1 MKHEVLIYID
11 KIKHYFS
18 TNEEAREYF
27 ISDSDEDIFFEHLAD
42 ISEKNLEVN
51 GQPELTYE
59 QLELLRRT
67 AKVIKIARAKYHYSD
82 DGLFLFYENYPPIS
96 MN

>member
-1 MKHEVLIYID
+1 MLCLLQQQLLQWLGLLIKEQRYL
-11 KIKHYFS
+11 
-18 TNEEAREYF
+18 TN
-27 ISDSDEDIFFEHLAD
+27 DIFFEHLAD
-42 ISEKNLEVN
+42 ISEKNLEIN

-67 AKVIKIARAKYHYSD
+67 AKVIKIARTKYHYSD